1 MESINCNWKPCFE
14 TGAST
19 WTAMES
25 QPDEMVVPMPA
36 YSSESEVEEDEEPP
50 PSGSVGEQMA
60 ALLRSVVAGHAAD
73 VAPRLLQVD
82 FWRQLGA
89 RDGLHVCALSALGEL
104 PAEEGAAAATLRD
117 SLDLRGY
124 CQAGACAHD
133 DDVLARVKCGLRT
146 LKERGFA
153 PAFIYVYD
161 EAWQV
166 LEHSWRLLGHV
177 LSPDAPH
184 DVVLEPSLNAHVL
197 TRPPAPAEAAE
208 ANTSEIQRH
217 TSMGG
222 AFPLPHRDHSSA
234 DCFDQ
239 LSGQPLLLSL
249 WVPLTEV
256 TADNGAMFVVPR
268 EADALLRQPNH
279 PMHLLPFD
287 QHSRRC
293 HFEPSAAVALAPL
306 APGTA
311 LAWLGSSIHWGGVC
325 SRHAQAEPR
334 ASLTAGVRVR
344 GARATALQEQQASE
358 LPELS
363 LADLP
368 LPLEE
373 RVRYACGSVQLYSWW
388 YGLGSGVLPSD
399 ATGTLPVD

>member
-1 MESINCNWKPCFE
+1 
-14 TGAST
+14 
-19 WTAMES
+19 MES

-124 CQAGACAHD
+124 CQAGACPHD

-399 ATGTLPVD
+399 AIGTLPVD

>member
-1 MESINCNWKPCFE
+1 
-14 TGAST
+14 
-19 WTAMES
+19 MES

-399 ATGTLPVD
+399 AIGTLPVD